1 MFGDGNMQTVSFVF
15 TAESEVRKK
24 KDKNENR
31 LCNSVSLPLYERAE
45 RDNKNSLLV

>member
-24 KDKNENR
+24 KIKTKIDCATLSLFPFTREPNETIKI
-31 LCNSVSLPLYERAE
+31 VY
-45 RDNKNSLLV
+45 